1 MINSGEFAEV
11 RHRSQPA
18 DLLEAFYAGLLE
30 RAPDSAGANDYLR
43 EILQGRYRE
52 ATINLVQSV
61 EFEESLP

>member
-1 MINSGEFAEV
+1 MIDSREFAEV
-11 RHRSQPA
+11 RGRSQPV

-43 EILQGRYRE
+43 EILQGRYQE
-52 ATINLVQSV
+52 AIVNLVQSG